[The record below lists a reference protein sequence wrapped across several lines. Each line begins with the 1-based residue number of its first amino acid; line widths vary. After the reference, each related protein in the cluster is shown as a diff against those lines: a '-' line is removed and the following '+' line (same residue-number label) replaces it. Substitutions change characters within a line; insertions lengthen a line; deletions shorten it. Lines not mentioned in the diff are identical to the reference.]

1 MQPINN
7 YENDDRDELLYEY
20 DNSKCDAENKKGL
33 QFSTSNKNAKNEL
46 IQSSPNFESNEKNRL
61 YCRWTVD
68 YETLFV
74 KWFQNYLEK
83 DAEWPD
89 RKYIEKFQELV
100 LFSYKTI
107 RTKINN
113 ERKKWCNLVKHREKT
128 MNMEKIKTEDFIQ
141 FCIA

>member
-1 MQPINN
+1 MQLAKTGLRLSNLDKGQLCASPAKFAKIDHMQPINN

-46 IQSSPNFESNEKNRL
+46 IQSSPNF
-61 YCRWTVD
+61 
-68 YETLFV
+68 
-74 KWFQNYLEK
+74 
-83 DAEWPD
+83 D